1 MRVIAAEPREPAVG
15 TPADAST
22 DTSAGRDDVRH
33 DADGGGAGFLAQVWA
48 VARKDL
54 LLEARSRERL
64 LSMGTF
70 AVLVAIVFS
79 FAVDPSVRARSIGGA
94 MIWVT
99 ILFAGTLGLGRS
111 FALEREAEALTGVL
125 LAPTDRGALFLGK
138 WLANMA
144 VVLAVEA
151 LIFPVFALFF
161 NLGFRGSLAALAA
174 VVILATAGFMAL
186 GTLFGAIAAH
196 TRLGETLL
204 PILLLPLLAP
214 VVIFACAATQRLL
227 VGRPVSDVVSQ
238 LKMLGAFDLVF
249 LFVCTAIFGAVL
261 EE

>member
-1 MRVIAAEPREPAVG
+1 MPAARVEAGEMEGDPSPDDRAGE
-15 TPADAST
+15 ASY
-22 DTSAGRDDVRH
+22 
-33 DADGGGAGFLAQVWA
+33 LAQVWA

-70 AVLVAIVFS
+70 AVLVAVVFA
-79 FAVDPSVRARSIGGA
+79 FAVDPSIRARSIAGA

-99 ILFAGTLGLGRS
+99 VLFAGTLGLGRS
-111 FALEREAEALTGVL
+111 FALEKEADALTGVL
-125 LAPTDRGALFLGK
+125 LSPVDRGALFLGK
-138 WLANMA
+138 WLANLA
-144 VVLAVEA
+144 IVLTVETV
-151 LIFPVFALFF
+151 IFPVFALFF
-161 NLGFRGSLAALAA
+161 NLGFQGSLPALAA
-174 VVILATAGFMAL
+174 TIFLATAGFIAL

-196 TRLGETLL
+196 TRLGETLI

-227 VGRPVSDVVSQ
+227 VGRPVSEVASQ
-238 LKMLGAFDLVF
+238 LKMLGAFALIF
-249 LFVCTAIFGAVL
+249 LFVCTALFGAVL